1 MKKLFAIAPCWKL
14 SLYISLNSSFNK
26 ELLALSVEIVQL
38 QGLMRMFMIFFPCF
52 WNLCFYYTILQNIT
66 YNARLITLLYLLNNN
81 YDTYNVGYSC

>member
-14 SLYISLNSSFNK
+14 SLYISLNSSFNNI
-26 ELLALSVEIVQL
+26 LALSVEIVQL
-38 QGLMRMFMIFFPCF
+38 NAYIHDFFPFF

-66 YNARLITLLYLLNNN
+66 YNARLITLLYLLNNT